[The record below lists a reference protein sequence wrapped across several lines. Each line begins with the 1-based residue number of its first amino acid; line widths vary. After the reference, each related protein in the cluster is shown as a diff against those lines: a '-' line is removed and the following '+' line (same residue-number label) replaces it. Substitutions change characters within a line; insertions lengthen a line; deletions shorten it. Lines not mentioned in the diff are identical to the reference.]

1 MVGRADLSVLN
12 LDRIVAALGP
22 LVTDEL
28 AAIQLAAALGQRS
41 EGAGGVTHRWVM
53 ARDAAGLTT
62 LNGND
67 VSAIVGDGMAMLDSG
82 ADIDADETE
91 EQGV

>member
-1 MVGRADLSVLN
+1 
-12 LDRIVAALGP
+12 
-22 LVTDEL
+22 
-28 AAIQLAAALGQRS
+28 
-41 EGAGGVTHRWVM
+41 M

-91 EQGV
+91 EQGVSAGTSAAFIAERLE